1 VSNIHYF
8 NQRQKGAMKMKKIFI
23 SLVSLFIVLIISSCG
38 GAAGIPIN
46 YRSTEITIDGKSDEW
61 GTELKQIP
69 DQKIWLGTTND
80 DKFFYLCLV
89 TEDRIKAMQMMRNG
103 LITWFIPTNNSDA
116 AFGIKY
122 PMPNKMPKRE
132 EMMNLGREMFQP
144 ENLSKLVDMFLE
156 KQNEFQVLNK
166 DKFSLSLLP
175 LENKDGIKLKIGYTE
190 NKFVYEMK
198 VPLAVHEDYT
208 FQIAALPGEDVKIK
222 FETEQ
227 NEMPGGRSG
236 GMMQGGGG
244 QMGGNRGGG
253 TGQMRGNFPG
263 AGIMQSF
270 EPLNYSTTIKLALP
284 K

>member
-1 VSNIHYF
+1 
-8 NQRQKGAMKMKKIFI
+8 MKKYFHAFLGLI
-23 SLVSLFIVLIISSCG
+23 SLVIFSSCG
-38 GAAGIPIN
+38 GGSAIPIN
-46 YRSTEITIDGKSDEW
+46 YRSKEIVIDGKSDEW

-69 DQKIWLGTTND
+69 EQKIWLGTTND

-103 LITWFIPTNNSDA
+103 LITWFIATNNSDA

-122 PMPNKMPKRE
+122 PRPNKMPKRE
-132 EMMNLGREMFQP
+132 EMQNIGREMFQP
-144 ENLSKLVDMFLE
+144 ENLMKLVDMFLE

-175 LENKDGIKLKIGYTE
+175 LQNKDGIELKLGYTE

-198 VPLAVHEDYT
+198 IPLAVHEDYS
-208 FQIAALPGEDVKIK
+208 FQIAALPGEDLKIK

-227 NEMPGGRSG
+227 NEAMGQRI
-236 GMMQGGGG
+236 GMMRQGGG
-244 QMGGNRGGG
+244 QMSGNRGGG
-253 TGQMRGNFPG
+253 QMQGNFPG

-270 EPLNYSTTIKLALP
+270 EPLNYSTTFKLALP